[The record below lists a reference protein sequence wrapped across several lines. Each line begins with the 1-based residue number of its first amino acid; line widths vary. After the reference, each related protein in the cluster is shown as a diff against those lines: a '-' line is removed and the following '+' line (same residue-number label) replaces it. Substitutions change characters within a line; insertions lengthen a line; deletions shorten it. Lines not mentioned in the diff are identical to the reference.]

1 MGCFSFLKTLMFVFN
16 GIIFLGGVA
25 VLGIG
30 IWVKVDGGSFLQI
43 LGSAAPQLMQVV
55 NVGYLCMAVGG
66 FLILMGFLGC
76 CGAVKESRCMLM
88 LGHIYKTERGNH
100 WEKGILACRA
110 YTLIYRGT
118 QIQYRG
124 KKPLGEGN
132 PGLQSLHSNIQ
143 RSQIFIDY
151 LGNVSVKYLHNDYG
165 ESNELTTI
173 WNATMKELKCCG
185 FYGYEDFTNST
196 YYEKN
201 QQYPSVC
208 CANNSPCQKNKIS
221 SEVKGCLVAFEHFF
235 SHNGKIVGGVAL
247 GICALELAAM
257 IVSLVLFCHIGNSA

>member
-88 LGHIYKTERGNH
+88 LFFII
-100 WEKGILACRA
+100 ILIIFIAEVA
-110 YTLIYRGT
+110 GAVVVLAFS
-118 QIQYRG
+118 
-124 KKPLGEGN
+124 
-132 PGLQSLHSNIQ
+132 SL
-143 RSQIFIDY
+143 SQIFIDY